1 MAGKNGKWV
10 VGMIFAL
17 VAILAFV
24 SVLLKKDIVRRSS
37 EAKEAAEAVDE

>member
-10 VGMIFAL
+10 VGTIFAV

-24 SVLLKKDIVRRSS
+24 SVLLKKDIVRRS
-37 EAKEAAEAVDE
+37 EAKEAAEAVGE